1 MSVTTQLK
9 MIDEFMRDVDE
20 GLSMKKKSIPSKYFY
35 DKNGDELFVKIMK
48 MPEYYLTRA
57 EHEILKENT
66 ALIIDSLKLQKE
78 TYFEFIELGAGDG
91 TKTMELLRALIAGGF
106 NFDYLPVDIS
116 ENALFNLK
124 ASLAFEIP
132 DLHVKTQ
139 HGDYFEVLST
149 LNESSCPKVVLFLGS
164 NLGNLSDENA
174 GQFIYQL
181 GSNLNH
187 GDKVLLGVD
196 LIKSSDIVLPAYDDP
211 TGITKSFNL
220 NLLTRINRELDADF
234 DIAKFN
240 HISEYDVQEGIVK
253 SFLVSSTFQKVTI
266 GRISKSYVFEK
277 DERIHTEISR
287 KYNDAIM
294 RDILSDTDFKITNKL
309 SDSNNYFANYI
320 LTRQ

>member
-9 MIDEFMRDVDE
+9 MINEFMKDVDK
-20 GLSMKKKSIPSKYFY
+20 GLSKEKKSIPSKYFY
-35 DKNGDELFVKIMK
+35 DKNGDALFVKIMK

-91 TKTMELLRALIAGGF
+91 TKTMELLRALIAEGF

-132 DLHVKTQ
+132 DLQVKTQ
-139 HGDYFEVLST
+139 QGDYFEVLST
-149 LNESSCPKVVLFLGS
+149 LKESSSPKVVLFLGS
-164 NLGNLSDENA
+164 NLGNLTDEDA
-174 GQFIYQL
+174 GKFIYQL

-196 LIKSSDIVLPAYDDP
+196 LIKSRDIVLPAYDDA

-234 DIAKFN
+234 DTAKFN

-253 SFLVSSTFQKVTI
+253 SFLVSSTYQKVTI
-266 GRISKSYVFEK
+266 GRINKSYVFEK

-287 KYNDAIM
+287 KYNDTIM
-294 RDILSDTDFKITNKL
+294 KDILSDTDFKITNKL
-309 SDSNNYFANYI
+309 SDSKNYFANYI